1 MCNKG
6 IGDGSHLAGRRRRGG
21 GEFGKPGGT
30 NGKGA
35 QAIVCGLYA
44 QGTNANI
51 TIYSGQIKSNNVTGY
66 VYNPDVANERG
77 MVYLYGGDV
86 THVTITFDPNGGTYI
101 PGGTCQQMI
110 VKATNSLLIL
120 PPSSDFSHVLYGTL
134 SGWKDALGNSYTNNQ
149 VMNINE
155 DLTLYA
161 QWN

>member
-1 MCNKG
+1 MVP
-6 IGDGSHLAGRRRRGG
+6 IWRAGAEGEAGNLESRAARTGKVRRQLSAVFMLR
-21 GEFGKPGGT
+21 
-30 NGKGA
+30 
-35 QAIVCGLYA
+35 
-44 QGTNANI
+44 GTNANI

-86 THVTITFDPNGGTYI
+86 THVTITFDPDGGTYI

-155 DLTLYA
+155 DFTLYA